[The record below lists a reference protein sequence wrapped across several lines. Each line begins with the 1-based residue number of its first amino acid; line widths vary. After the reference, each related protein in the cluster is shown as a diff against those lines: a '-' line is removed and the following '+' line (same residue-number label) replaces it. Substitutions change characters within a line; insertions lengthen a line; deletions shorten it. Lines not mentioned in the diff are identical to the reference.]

1 MHPILRDARRLGL
14 YVLCWAP
21 LALLLIFLTAPQPL
35 SWGESIMI
43 VVPASTIY
51 AFVCLSA
58 FYTCRAFPLH
68 GARLMQNLG
77 QHALHSALGG
87 AIWLLTAKLVGSIL
101 SIPPTRL
108 NAALPLF
115 FSFGVL
121 LYLLSVAMHGA
132 YLAID
137 ASQLAQRREA
147 EARLSA
153 SQAEL
158 RALKAQINPHF
169 LYNSLNSI
177 SALTSLDAS
186 RARQMCIQ
194 LSEFLRQT
202 LGLSDRDRVP
212 LELELDLVRR
222 YLAIEQTRFGSRLV
236 IEEDVAADCLPDKI
250 PALILQPLVE
260 NAIVHG
266 IAGVVDSGLLRL
278 TARHGGSSVLAIT
291 IENSFDAD
299 SPRKSSHGFGLTSI
313 RRRLETEYGTR
324 ARLTVSTE
332 DSWFR
337 AELLVPVSQVNT

>member
-1 MHPILRDARRLGL
+1 
-14 YVLCWAP
+14 
-21 LALLLIFLTAPQPL
+21 
-35 SWGESIMI
+35 
-43 VVPASTIY
+43 
-51 AFVCLSA
+51 
-58 FYTCRAFPLH
+58 
-68 GARLMQNLG
+68 MQNLG
-77 QHALHSALGG
+77 QHAVHALLGG
-87 AIWLLTAKLVGSIL
+87 AIWLLTAKLVGSAF
-101 SIPPTRL
+101 SIAPARL

-121 LYLLSVAMHGA
+121 LYLLSVAMHWA
-132 YLAID
+132 YLAIE

-177 SALTSLDAS
+177 SALTSLDPS

-236 IEEDVAADCLPDKI
+236 IEEDVAAECLRDKI

-266 IAGVVDSGLLRL
+266 IAGVVDNGLLRL

-299 SPRKSSHGFGLTSI
+299 SPRKSNQGFGLTSI
-313 RRRLETEYGTR
+313 RRRLETEYGAR

-332 DSWFR
+332 DTRFR
-337 AELLVPVSQVNT
+337 AELLVPVSQVNAT

>member
-1 MHPILRDARRLGL
+1 MHPIFRGARRLGL
-14 YVLCWAP
+14 YILCWIP
-21 LALLLIFLTAPQPL
+21 LALLLIFLTSPQPL
-35 SWGESIMI
+35 SFAESIVI
-43 VVPASTIY
+43 VTPACTIY
-51 AFVCLSA
+51 AFVCLCA
-58 FYTCRAFPLH
+58 FYTCRTFPLE
-68 GARLMQNLG
+68 GARLMRNLG
-77 QHALHSALGG
+77 HHALHAVLGG
-87 AIWLLTAKLVGSIL
+87 AIWLLAARLVGSAL
-101 SIPPTRL
+101 SIPAARL

-115 FSFGVL
+115 FGFGVL
-121 LYLLSVAMHGA
+121 LYLLSVAMHWA
-132 YLAID
+132 YLAIE
-137 ASQLAQRREA
+137 ASQLARGREA
-147 EARLSA
+147 DARLSA

-177 SALTSLDAS
+177 SALTSLDPA

-236 IEEDVAADCLPDKI
+236 IEEDVAAECLPDKI

-266 IAGVVDSGLLRL
+266 IAGVVDNGLLRL
-278 TARHGGSSVLAIT
+278 TARHGNSSVLAIT

-299 SPRKSSHGFGLTSI
+299 SPKKSSHGFGLTSI

-332 DSWFR
+332 DSRFR
-337 AELLVPVSQVNT
+337 AELLLPVVEVGA

>member
-1 MHPILRDARRLGL
+1 MHPILRNARRLGL
-14 YVLCWAP
+14 YVLCWVP
-21 LALLLIFLTAPQPL
+21 LALLLIFLTAPYPL
-35 SWGESIMI
+35 SFAESIII
-43 VVPASTIY
+43 VVPACTIY
-51 AFVCLSA
+51 AFVCLCA
-58 FYTCRAFPLH
+58 FYTSRAFPLQ
-68 GARLMQNLG
+68 GPRIVRNFG
-77 QHALHSALGG
+77 QHAMHALLGG
-87 AIWLLTAKLVGSIL
+87 AIWLLAARLFGSIL
-101 SIPPTRL
+101 SIPAARL
-108 NAALPLF
+108 NTALPLF
-115 FSFGVL
+115 FSFGAL
-121 LYLLSVAMHGA
+121 LYLLSIAIHGA
-132 YLAID
+132 YLAFE

-177 SALTSLDAS
+177 SALTSLDPS

-236 IEEDVAADCLPDKI
+236 IEEDIAAECLPDKI

-266 IAGVVDSGLLRL
+266 ISGVVDNGLLRL
-278 TARHGGSSVLAIT
+278 IARHGNSSMLAIT

-299 SPRKSSHGFGLTSI
+299 SPQKSRHGFGLTSI

-324 ARLTVSTE
+324 AKLTVSSE
-332 DSWFR
+332 DSRFR
-337 AELLVPVSQVNT
+337 AELLLPVL